1 MRAARAEERAR
12 AEALRAQIDELNA
25 ALVAANAEAARALA
39 QEQARAD
46 RLSDR
51 VDAVQRDLESAKAD
65 AVAAEQR
72 ADAADTDRR
81 VALARLEH
89 AEVARARAEQGKEA
103 ERVRADALRDR
114 IEALQAQFEL
124 ATHARQEVVDAAEAI
139 RQADDR
145 RLRLSRWA
153 RLRAAWTGK

>member
-1 MRAARAEERAR
+1 
-12 AEALRAQIDELNA
+12 
-25 ALVAANAEAARALA
+25 LVAANAEAGRALA
-39 QEQARAD
+39 REQARAV
-46 RLSDR
+46 RLGDQ
-51 VDAVQRDLESAKAD
+51 VDAVQRDLGAARAD
-65 AVAAEQR
+65 TVAAEQR

-89 AEVARARAEQGKEA
+89 AEIARDRAEQGKEA

-114 IEALQAQFEL
+114 VEALQAQFEL

-145 RLRLSRWA
+145 RLRLSRWP